1 MMAEYLAEL
10 IQKGF
15 IVESETKNGKTYS
28 LTDKGY
34 DYLAK
39 FRLIIEFQKSFG
51 LD

>member
-15 IVESETKNGKTYS
+15 IVESETKNGKMYS